1 MYYLKFEYD
10 DECNG
15 LTAVQQRWVANV
27 MESCEND
34 QESQHIFAQLLVDTN
49 ALPNTVIQN

>member
-34 QESQHIFAQLLVDTN
+34 QEAQHIFAQLLVDTN